1 MRPNLTFSKFGGFPV
16 AIALSVIILG
26 TSCQKS
32 SVTEKQ
38 SSDNSLNQQKLD
50 LTNTLIEA
58 SGSDEENFDMVMEDD
73 GPADAS
79 NVSNAKVSGK
89 TVTYSPSKDVY
100 PHSKTIDFGTGFTN
114 PKGVTKSGKVII
126 TYYDAVADAGGKY
139 TVTTYDNYYI
149 NGVHIEGSIQINK
162 IKNEN
167 GKYVYLHVIH
177 KTISDAAGNLKDYN
191 SNAKWTVIDWK
202 GGTNNAYE
210 IEAHTEGN
218 ETYNGIEANNFK
230 TDVDENNPVI
240 KPFDCRRVQGG
251 LTAEIHLAKGKI
263 KDLVEYIDY
272 GNGECDDIATL
283 SINGGP
289 AQVVTLP
296 LRFWPLNL

>member
-1 MRPNLTFSKFGGFPV
+1 MQTQSNKFKF
-16 AIALSVIILG
+16 
-26 TSCQKS
+26 
-32 SVTEKQ
+32 
-38 SSDNSLNQQKLD
+38 
-50 LTNTLIEA
+50 
-58 SGSDEENFDMVMEDD
+58 
-73 GPADAS
+73 
-79 NVSNAKVSGK
+79 
-89 TVTYSPSKDVY
+89 
-100 PHSKTIDFGTGFTN
+100 
-114 PKGVTKSGKVII
+114 
-126 TYYDAVADAGGKY
+126 
-139 TVTTYDNYYI
+139 
-149 NGVHIEGSIQINK
+149 SIQINK
-162 IKNEN
+162 IKNGT
-167 GKYVYLHVIH
+167 GKDVYLHTIH